1 MIDNLT
7 EEENE
12 DESETKVEKD
22 DQLLDMEFMEI
33 RMLSFPDKNLK
44 QNVHALIFLNPRFY
58 STIVSPPPEA

>member
-1 MIDNLT
+1 MIDNLA
-7 EEENE
+7 EEENK

-22 DQLLDMEFMEI
+22 DQFLDMEFVKI

-44 QNVHALIFLNPRFY
+44 QNVHALVFLNLRFY